1 MTYFEMA
8 VALDVSKIFKF
19 CFQILKANRIL
30 FRQYLNRFSKFSSPD
45 AVQRAKTVKIIFFEN
60 GAPFCNY
67 DVIKKIFFWKM
78 LLYVMATYCENF
90 KVISFLVE
98 KIFNFVDLKK
108 SNAFLYI
115 NWGPFLKMLTSSI

>member
-1 MTYFEMA
+1 MA

-67 DVIKKIFFWKM
+67 DVIKKIFFGKCSFTSWQPTVK
-78 LLYVMATYCENF
+78 
-90 KVISFLVE
+90 ISKSYLFW
-98 KIFNFVDLKK
+98 LKK
-108 SNAFLYI
+108 Y
-115 NWGPFLKMLTSSI
+115 LTL